1 MFHIVTALSALFSLL
16 TVRNERNAPVLPPP
30 PPQLSPINN
39 NNDDDDKPTDP
50 DYLTGEPEN
59 FTLPSAYQVSD
70 EDLEEIQEIAAI
82 LEVVKTE
89 ESILTPTRRSKYMH
103 EYKNRENHKLELV
116 ETDQF
121 HISMR
126 MEVEYFDELL
136 DELQSEITL
145 SYCHSVNSTSGNIYP
160 KVILACGL
168 QYLMGD
174 SIVTL
179 SQLYGILIAS
189 CKQIINMELDAIDHN
204 TTCQKLQV
212 QLP

>member
-39 NNDDDDKPTDP
+39 NNDDDNEPTNP
-50 DYLTGEPEN
+50 DYLPGEPEN
-59 FTLPSAYQVSD
+59 STPPSAYQVSD

-82 LEVVKTE
+82 LEAVKTE

-103 EYKNRENHKLELV
+103 ECKNWENHKIELV

-126 MEVEYFDELL
+126 MEVEHFDELL
-136 DELQSEITL
+136 DEPRSEITL
-145 SYCHSVNSTSGNIYP
+145 SYCHSMNLTSGNDPIYP
-160 KVILACGL
+160 EVILACGL
-168 QYLMGD
+168 QYLTGD

-179 SQLYGILIAS
+179 SQLYWILIAS
-189 CKQIINMELDAIDHN
+189 CN
-204 TTCQKLQV
+204 
-212 QLP
+212 